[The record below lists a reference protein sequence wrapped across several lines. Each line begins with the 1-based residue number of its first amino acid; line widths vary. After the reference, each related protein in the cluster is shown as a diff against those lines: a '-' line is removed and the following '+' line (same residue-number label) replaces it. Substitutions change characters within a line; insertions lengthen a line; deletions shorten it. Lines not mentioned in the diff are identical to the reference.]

1 MPGSVFDAVVTVF
14 RLHKPDTKPFLDSEI
29 YATATRDN
37 KSGTWRLRL
46 RHLVSDYTEARF
58 RSAVGF
64 AKCGSLWKRCQRP
77 PAFEGGER
85 CRWLGHRCRLWRGL
99 RHLRCG

>member
-46 RHLVSDYTEARF
+46 RHLVSDYTGTLSYRGKLVAGVE
-58 RSAVGF
+58 
-64 AKCGSLWKRCQRP
+64 
-77 PAFEGGER
+77 ER
-85 CRWLGHRCRLWRGL
+85 LRRLDALVDIHVLTADTRGPL
-99 RHLRCG
+99 PSN